1 MTLLTSQKGSASQWK
16 ACCGIFRFIIY
27 HRCCH
32 IGAWFVCFKKG
43 SWLPWMPG
51 AVWGADM
58 LEHKW
63 FLCFI
68 FNIPCTAHHV
78 FFFSTYLT
86 SAMYFC
92 LSFVP
97 VSCYTLII
105 PYSLLNPFGLRWV
118 YFNKLGLSQ
127 RWEEE
132 EVYFGWVSCW
142 ESEHKCVVLRW
153 KQQRQAHGYISSL
166 TNSVYQFSYPL
177 ACLILLWA
185 FKQTKVTADSSR
197 FTGHTRLPSAT
208 NNPPPPG
215 SSAFIVSLFAFS
227 PS

>member
-1 MTLLTSQKGSASQWK
+1 MASSDLLYITDAAILEPDLSVSKRAAGCHECPEQYEERTCWSTSDSFVLFLTSPVLLIMS
-16 ACCGIFRFIIY
+16 
-27 HRCCH
+27 
-32 IGAWFVCFKKG
+32 
-43 SWLPWMPG
+43 
-51 AVWGADM
+51 
-58 LEHKW
+58 
-63 FLCFI
+63 
-68 FNIPCTAHHV
+68 